1 MEYVDT
7 NLPGATTSP
16 QPVLLLTACEADE
29 FTCDDGSCISKS
41 RRCDLTLDCA
51 DQSDEMGCSVVL
63 VPDGYAPKLPPPT
76 IDVRPVPV
84 HVALN
89 LTSIREFKLV
99 DFKISADFIFRLQ
112 WLDSRL
118 TFSNL
123 RLSHLANEVD
133 ALASVWTPSVQIRDG
148 TRSSVQADVH
158 SESLYVSRKTAP
170 LPDDD
175 AAIKEDKLYCGV
187 NNSLVLETEET
198 LTFMCYFNLEMYPFD
213 QQICSLTFKMQDL
226 TDEFG
231 VFYKHLAGSQDGPG
245 ITFLGSR
252 QLLEYY
258 LVAETFTNYSLDSVS
273 YVKVEFEFA
282 NLYRF
287 YIGNIFLPSLL
298 FVFICYTTL
307 SFDLEDFQRAFRRP
321 PDSPLPPD
329 PLPLLQA
336 LPSRPQDRITVS
348 LTSLLVLSTFFNQV
362 SQTIPR
368 TSYLKLIDV
377 WFLALILQEFF
388 IILSLVY
395 VETLRLGA
403 GGALLKRGWN
413 CFCLVRDPR
422 AQSLDY
428 VHNYATADP

>member
-1 MEYVDT
+1 MECVDT

-76 IDVRPVPV
+76 IDARPVPV

-307 SFDLEDFQRAFRRP
+307 SFDLEDFQ
-321 PDSPLPPD
+321 
-329 PLPLLQA
+329 
-336 LPSRPQDRITVS
+336 DRITVS

-388 IILSLVY
+388 IILSLVQ
-395 VETLRLGA
+395 
-403 GGALLKRGWN
+403 GWN
-413 CFCLVRDPR
+413 CFCLIRDPR

-428 VHNYATADP
+428 VHDYATADP